1 MKNFVSF
8 ILFFLMVS
16 EVLSQRNY
24 ITPEPQKISFPESK
38 QNGFR
43 LSKKT
48 SLEVSG
54 VDNSKNFIKNFI
66 SFVNQETG
74 FELNSK
80 INKKSNILL
89 RITDQNLNLGEEGY
103 KISILPKE
111 NLIVESNNERG
122 LFYGIESLKQII
134 HFTKRKRDEESFTE
148 FDVDVKVES
157 IKDVKSQQ
165 NFNAAN
171 LTTAGYKNVNETG
184 YFQGLEK
191 VETKSLDV
199 YNIMPMIIEDYPRF
213 KYRGMM
219 LDVSRHFMPKEFIK
233 KFIDIMS
240 IHKMNK
246 FHWHLTDDHGWRIE
260 IKQYPK
266 LTEIGSM
273 RDGTLIGH
281 SRFAGK
287 NPKFDNI
294 PHGGFYT
301 QEEIKDIIKYA
312 EERFIEIIPEID
324 MPGHTASLIASYPE
338 LGTLKEKTE
347 VKKIWGVQDEILIP
361 TENTFNFLDNLFR
374 EIADIFPS
382 SYVHIGGDEAR
393 KKQWIESEEV
403 QKLMETL
410 EIEDEDSLQTYFIG
424 KVQKIL
430 NNYGKKII
438 GWDEIIEGG
447 LVNDA
452 TVMSWRGEEG
462 GIFAAKAGNNA
473 IMSPTSH
480 LYFDY
485 YQARTGE
492 PLAIGGL
499 IPLEKVYSYE
509 PIPEGLDINQATKI
523 LGAQGN
529 VWTEYIKTP
538 EMVEYMSVPRM
549 TALSEIVWS
558 KRKKRDFSE
567 FIKRLNFYKYFL
579 DKKKLLNTS
588 CTKNFFME
596 LISGSYYVGYKR

>member
-1 MKNFVSF
+1 MKKFVSF
-8 ILFFLMVS
+8 ILFFLIVS

-24 ITPEPQKISFPESK
+24 ITPEPQKITFPESK

-54 VDNSKNFIKNFI
+54 VDNSKNFIKSFV

-89 RITDQNLNLGEEGY
+89 RITDQNLDLGEEGY

-111 NLIVESNNERG
+111 NLIVESNTERG

-148 FDVDVKVES
+148 FDVDVKVEN

-403 QKLMETL
+403 QKLMEKL

-424 KVQKIL
+424 RVQKIL
-430 NNYGKKII
+430 NNYEKKII

-567 FIKRLNFYKYFL
+567 FRKRLNFYKYFL
-579 DKKKLLNTS
+579 DKKKVNYRSKDL
-588 CTKNFFME
+588 
-596 LISGSYYVGYKR
+596 

>member
-1 MKNFVSF
+1 MKKFVSF
-8 ILFFLMVS
+8 ILFFLIVS

-24 ITPEPQKISFPESK
+24 ITPEPQKITFPESK

-48 SLEVSG
+48 SLEISG
-54 VDNSKNFIKNFI
+54 VDNSKNFIKSFV

-89 RITDQNLNLGEEGY
+89 RITDQNLDLGEEGY

-111 NLIVESNNERG
+111 NLIVESNTERG

-148 FDVDVKVES
+148 FDVDVKVEN

-403 QKLMETL
+403 QKLMEKL

-424 KVQKIL
+424 RVQKIL

-447 LVNDA
+447 LVKDA

-538 EMVEYMSVPRM
+538 EVAEYMSVPRM

-567 FIKRLNFYKYFL
+567 FRKRLNFYKYFL
-579 DKKKLLNTS
+579 DKKKINYRSKDL
-588 CTKNFFME
+588 
-596 LISGSYYVGYKR
+596 

>member
-1 MKNFVSF
+1 MKKFVSF
-8 ILFFLMVS
+8 LLLFFS
-16 EVLSQRNY
+16 LSYAFSQKNY
-24 ITPEPQKISFPESK
+24 IIPEPQNIIFPESK
-38 QNGFR
+38 QYGFR
-43 LSKKT
+43 LTKKT
-48 SLEVSG
+48 SLELFG
-54 VDNSKNFIKNFI
+54 INNSKDFIKNFI
-66 SFVNQETG
+66 SYVNHETG
-74 FELNSK
+74 FDLNSK
-80 INKKSNILL
+80 VNKKSNILL
-89 RITDQNLNLGEEGY
+89 KVTQDNLNLGNEGY

-111 NLIVESNNERG
+111 NLIVESNSERG
-122 LFYGIESLKQII
+122 LFYGLETLKQII
-134 HFTKRKRDEESFTE
+134 HFTKRKRDEESFTD
-148 FDVDVKVES
+148 FDLNVKVEQ
-157 IKDVKSQQ
+157 IKDLESKQ

-184 YFQGLEK
+184 YYQGLEEVK
-191 VETKSLDV
+191 TKSLDV
-199 YNIMPMIIEDYPRF
+199 YNIEPMIIEDYPRF

-246 FHWHLTDDHGWRIE
+246 FHWHLTDDHGWRIQ

-273 RDGTLIGH
+273 RDGTIIGH
-281 SRFAGK
+281 ARFAGK

-294 PHGGFYT
+294 PHGGYYT
-301 QEEIKDIIKYA
+301 QEEIKDIISYA
-312 EERFIEIIPEID
+312 NERYIEVIPEID

-338 LGTLKEKTE
+338 LGTAKEKTE

-361 TENTFNFLDNLFR
+361 TENTFNFLDNLFK
-374 EIADIFPS
+374 EITTLFPS
-382 SYVHIGGDEAR
+382 EYVHIGGDEAR

-403 QKLMETL
+403 QDLMKSL

-424 KVQKIL
+424 RVQKIL
-430 NNYGKKII
+430 NFYGKKII

-452 TVMSWRGEEG
+452 TVMSWRGIEG
-462 GIFAAKAGNNA
+462 GITAAKSGNNA
-473 IMSPTSH
+473 IMTPTSH

-485 YQARTGE
+485 YQSKTGE

-509 PIPEGLDINQATKI
+509 PIPEGLDINQATRI

-558 KRKKRDFSE
+558 KRRKRDFSE
-567 FIKRLNFYKYFL
+567 FNKRLNFYKYFL
-579 DKKKLLNTS
+579 DLKEVNYRKKSFEK
-588 CTKNFFME
+588 
-596 LISGSYYVGYKR
+596 Y

>member
-1 MKNFVSF
+1 MKKFVSF
-8 ILFFLMVS
+8 ILFFLLVS

-24 ITPEPQKISFPESK
+24 ITPEPQKITFPESK

-48 SLEVSG
+48 SLELSG
-54 VDNSKNFIKNFI
+54 VDNSKNFIKNFV

-80 INKKSNILL
+80 INKKSNILV
-89 RITDQNLNLGEEGY
+89 RITDQNLDLGEEGY

-111 NLIVESNNERG
+111 NLIVESNTERG

-148 FDVDVKVES
+148 FDVDVKVEN

-199 YNIMPMIIEDYPRF
+199 YNIMPVIIEDYPRF

-403 QKLMETL
+403 QKLMEKL

-424 KVQKIL
+424 RVQKIL
-430 NNYGKKII
+430 NNYEKKII

-567 FIKRLNFYKYFL
+567 FRKRLNFYKYFL
-579 DKKKLLNTS
+579 DKKKVNYRSKDL
-588 CTKNFFME
+588 
-596 LISGSYYVGYKR
+596 

>member
-1 MKNFVSF
+1 MKKFVSF
-8 ILFFLMVS
+8 ILFFLIVS

-24 ITPEPQKISFPESK
+24 ITPEPQKVSFPESK

-89 RITDQNLNLGEEGY
+89 RIIDQNLDLGEEGY

-111 NLIVESNNERG
+111 NLIVESNTERG

-148 FDVDVKVES
+148 FDVDVKVEN

-374 EIADIFPS
+374 EITDIFPS

-403 QKLMETL
+403 QKLMEKL

-424 KVQKIL
+424 RVQKIL
-430 NNYGKKII
+430 NNYEKKII

-567 FIKRLNFYKYFL
+567 FRKRLNFYKYFL
-579 DKKKLLNTS
+579 DKKKVNYRSKDL
-588 CTKNFFME
+588 
-596 LISGSYYVGYKR
+596 

>member
-1 MKNFVSF
+1 MKKFVSF
-8 ILFFLMVS
+8 ILFFLLVS

-24 ITPEPQKISFPESK
+24 ITPEPQKITFPESK

-54 VDNSKNFIKNFI
+54 VDNSKNFIKSFV

-89 RITDQNLNLGEEGY
+89 RITDQNLDLGEEGY

-111 NLIVESNNERG
+111 NLIVESNTERG

-148 FDVDVKVES
+148 FDVDVKVEN

-199 YNIMPMIIEDYPRF
+199 YNIKPMIIEDYPRF

-403 QKLMETL
+403 QKLMEKL

-424 KVQKIL
+424 RVQKIL
-430 NNYGKKII
+430 NNYEKKII

-567 FIKRLNFYKYFL
+567 FRKRLNFYKYFL
-579 DKKKLLNTS
+579 DKKKVNYRSKDL
-588 CTKNFFME
+588 
-596 LISGSYYVGYKR
+596 

>member
-74 FELNSK
+74 FELNLK

-111 NLIVESNNERG
+111 NLIVESNTERG

-148 FDVDVKVES
+148 FDVDVKVEN

-403 QKLMETL
+403 QKLMEKL

-424 KVQKIL
+424 RIQKIL
-430 NNYGKKII
+430 KNYGKKII

-579 DKKKLLNTS
+579 DKKKVNYRNKDL
-588 CTKNFFME
+588 
-596 LISGSYYVGYKR
+596 

>member
-1 MKNFVSF
+1 
-8 ILFFLMVS
+8 MVS

-74 FELNSK
+74 FELNLK

-111 NLIVESNNERG
+111 NLIVESNTERG

-403 QKLMETL
+403 QKLMEKL

-579 DKKKLLNTS
+579 DKKKVNYRN
-588 CTKNFFME
+588 KE
-596 LISGSYYVGYKR
+596 L

>member
-1 MKNFVSF
+1 MKKFVSF
-8 ILFFLMVS
+8 ILFFLIVS
-16 EVLSQRNY
+16 EAISQRNY
-24 ITPEPQKISFPESK
+24 ITPEPQKITFPESK

-48 SLEVSG
+48 SLELSG
-54 VDNSKNFIKNFI
+54 VDNSKNFIKNFV

-80 INKKSNILL
+80 INKKSNILV
-89 RITDQNLNLGEEGY
+89 RITDQNLDLGEEGY

-111 NLIVESNNERG
+111 NLIVESNTERG

-148 FDVDVKVES
+148 FDVDVKVEN

-199 YNIMPMIIEDYPRF
+199 YNIKPMIIEDYPRF

-403 QKLMETL
+403 QKLMEKL

-424 KVQKIL
+424 RVQKIL
-430 NNYGKKII
+430 NNYEKKII

-567 FIKRLNFYKYFL
+567 FRKRLNFYKYFL
-579 DKKKLLNTS
+579 DKKKVNYRSKDL
-588 CTKNFFME
+588 
-596 LISGSYYVGYKR
+596 

>member
-1 MKNFVSF
+1 MKKFVSF
-8 ILFFLMVS
+8 ILFFLLVS

-24 ITPEPQKISFPESK
+24 ITPEPQKITFPESK

-48 SLEVSG
+48 SLELSG
-54 VDNSKNFIKNFI
+54 VDNSKNFIKNFV

-89 RITDQNLNLGEEGY
+89 KITDQNLDLGEEGY

-111 NLIVESNNERG
+111 NLIVESNTERG

-148 FDVDVKVES
+148 FDVDVKVEN

-199 YNIMPMIIEDYPRF
+199 YNIIPMVIEDYPRF

-403 QKLMETL
+403 QKLMEKL

-424 KVQKIL
+424 RVQKIL
-430 NNYGKKII
+430 NNYEKKII

-567 FIKRLNFYKYFL
+567 FRKRLNFYKYFL
-579 DKKKLLNTS
+579 DKKKVNYRSKDL
-588 CTKNFFME
+588 
-596 LISGSYYVGYKR
+596 

>member
-111 NLIVESNNERG
+111 NLIVESNTERG

-403 QKLMETL
+403 QKLMEKL

-579 DKKKLLNTS
+579 DKKKVNYRNKDL
-588 CTKNFFME
+588 
-596 LISGSYYVGYKR
+596 

>member
-1 MKNFVSF
+1 MKKFVSF
-8 ILFFLMVS
+8 ILFFLLVS

-24 ITPEPQKISFPESK
+24 ITPEPQKITFPESK

-48 SLEVSG
+48 SLELSG
-54 VDNSKNFIKNFI
+54 VDNSKNFIKNFV

-80 INKKSNILL
+80 INKKSNIVL

-111 NLIVESNNERG
+111 NLIVESNTERG

-148 FDVDVKVES
+148 FDVDVKVEN

-403 QKLMETL
+403 QKLMEKL

-424 KVQKIL
+424 RVQKIL
-430 NNYGKKII
+430 NNYEKKII

-567 FIKRLNFYKYFL
+567 FRKRLNFYKYFL
-579 DKKKLLNTS
+579 DKKKVNYRSKDL
-588 CTKNFFME
+588 
-596 LISGSYYVGYKR
+596 

>member
-74 FELNSK
+74 FELNLK

-111 NLIVESNNERG
+111 NLIVESNTERG

-403 QKLMETL
+403 QKLMEKL

-579 DKKKLLNTS
+579 DKKKVNYRN
-588 CTKNFFME
+588 KE
-596 LISGSYYVGYKR
+596 L

>member
-1 MKNFVSF
+1 MKKFVSF
-8 ILFFLMVS
+8 ILFFLIIS

-24 ITPEPQKISFPESK
+24 ITPEPQKIIFPESK

-54 VDNSKNFIKNFI
+54 VDNSKNFIKNFV

-74 FELNSK
+74 FDLNSK

-89 RITDQNLNLGEEGY
+89 RITDQNLDMGEEGY

-111 NLIVESNNERG
+111 NLIVESNTETG

-148 FDVDVKVES
+148 FDVDVKVEN

-199 YNIMPMIIEDYPRF
+199 YNIKPMIIEDYPRF

-301 QEEIKDIIKYA
+301 QEEIKDIVKYA

-382 SYVHIGGDEAR
+382 SYVHVGGDEAR

-403 QKLMETL
+403 QKLMEKL

-424 KVQKIL
+424 RVQKIL
-430 NNYGKKII
+430 NNHKKKII

-567 FIKRLNFYKYFL
+567 FRKRLNFYKYFL
-579 DKKKLLNTS
+579 DKKKVNYRSKDL
-588 CTKNFFME
+588 
-596 LISGSYYVGYKR
+596 

>member
-1 MKNFVSF
+1 MKKFVSF
-8 ILFFLMVS
+8 ILFFLLVS

-24 ITPEPQKISFPESK
+24 ITPEPQKITFPESK

-48 SLEVSG
+48 SLELSG
-54 VDNSKNFIKNFI
+54 VDNSKNFIKNFV

-89 RITDQNLNLGEEGY
+89 KITDQNLDLGEEGY

-111 NLIVESNNERG
+111 NLIVESNTERG

-148 FDVDVKVES
+148 FDVDVKVEN

-393 KKQWIESEEV
+393 KKQWIESDEV
-403 QKLMETL
+403 QKLMEKL

-424 KVQKIL
+424 RVQKIL
-430 NNYGKKII
+430 NNYEKKII

-567 FIKRLNFYKYFL
+567 FRKRLNFYKYFL
-579 DKKKLLNTS
+579 DKKKVNYRNKDL
-588 CTKNFFME
+588 
-596 LISGSYYVGYKR
+596 

>member
-1 MKNFVSF
+1 MKKFVSF
-8 ILFFLMVS
+8 LLLFFS
-16 EVLSQRNY
+16 LSYAFPQKNF
-24 ITPEPQKISFPESK
+24 IIPEPQNIIFPESK
-38 QNGFR
+38 QYGFR

-48 SLEVSG
+48 SLELFG
-54 VDNSKNFIKNFI
+54 INNSKDFIKNFI
-66 SFVNQETG
+66 SYVNHETG
-74 FELNSK
+74 FDLNSK
-80 INKKSNILL
+80 VNKKSNILL
-89 RITDQNLNLGEEGY
+89 RVTEDNLNLGNEGY

-111 NLIVESNNERG
+111 NLIVESNSERG
-122 LFYGIESLKQII
+122 LFYGLETLKQII
-134 HFTKRKRDEESFTE
+134 HFTKRKRDEESFTD
-148 FDVDVKVES
+148 FDLNVKVEQ
-157 IKDVKSQQ
+157 IKDLESKQ
-165 NFNAAN
+165 NFNVAN

-184 YFQGLEK
+184 YYQGLEEVK
-191 VETKSLDV
+191 TKSLDV
-199 YNIMPMIIEDYPRF
+199 YNIEPMIIEDYPRF

-246 FHWHLTDDHGWRIE
+246 FHWHLTDDHGWRIQ

-273 RDGTLIGH
+273 RDGTIIGH
-281 SRFAGK
+281 ARFAGK

-294 PHGGFYT
+294 PHGGYYT
-301 QEEIKDIIKYA
+301 QEEIKDIINYA
-312 EERFIEIIPEID
+312 NERYIEVIPEID

-338 LGTLKEKTE
+338 LGTAKEKIE

-361 TENTFNFLDNLFR
+361 TENTFNFLDNLFK
-374 EIADIFPS
+374 EITKLFPS
-382 SYVHIGGDEAR
+382 EYVHIGGDEAR

-403 QKLMETL
+403 QDLMKSL

-424 KVQKIL
+424 RVQKIL
-430 NNYGKKII
+430 NFYGKKII

-452 TVMSWRGEEG
+452 TVMSWRGIEG
-462 GIFAAKAGNNA
+462 GITAAKSGNNA
-473 IMSPTSH
+473 IMTPTSH

-485 YQARTGE
+485 YQSKTEE

-509 PIPEGLDINQATKI
+509 PIPEGLDINQATRI

-558 KRKKRDFSE
+558 KRRKRDFSE
-567 FIKRLNFYKYFL
+567 FNKRLNFYKYFL
-579 DKKKLLNTS
+579 DLKEVNYRKKSFEK
-588 CTKNFFME
+588 
-596 LISGSYYVGYKR
+596 Y

>member
-1 MKNFVSF
+1 MKNFISF
-8 ILFFLMVS
+8 LLLFFS
-16 EVLSQRNY
+16 ISHGFSQKNY
-24 ITPEPQKISFPESK
+24 IIPEPQKISFPESK
-38 QNGFR
+38 QQGFR

-48 SLEVSG
+48 SLEILG
-54 VDNSKNFIKNFI
+54 IDNSKGFVKNFI

-89 RITDQNLNLGEEGY
+89 RVTEDDLNLGDEGY

-111 NLIVESNNERG
+111 NLIVESNSERG
-122 LFYGIESLKQII
+122 LFYGVETLKQII
-134 HFTKRKRDEESFTE
+134 HFTKRKRDEESFTD
-148 FDVDVKVES
+148 FDVS
-157 IKDVKSQQ
+157 IKIEQLKDLKSDQ

-184 YFQGLEK
+184 YYQGLEK

-199 YNIMPMIIEDYPRF
+199 YNIKSMVIEDYPRF

-246 FHWHLTDDHGWRIE
+246 FHWHLTDDHGWRIQ
-260 IKQYPK
+260 INQYPK

-273 RDGTLIGH
+273 REGTIIGH
-281 SRFAGK
+281 ARFAGK

-312 EERFIEIIPEID
+312 QERFIEVIPEID

-361 TENTFNFLDNLFR
+361 TENTFNFLDNLFK
-374 EIADIFPS
+374 EVTTLFPS
-382 SYVHIGGDEAR
+382 EYVHIGGDEAR

-403 QKLMETL
+403 QELMKNL
-410 EIEDEDSLQTYFIG
+410 EIEDEDSLQTYLIG
-424 KVQKIL
+424 RVQKIL
-430 NNYGKKII
+430 DSYGKKII

-447 LVNDA
+447 LVSDA

-462 GIFAAKAGNNA
+462 GVIAAKSGNNA
-473 IMSPTSH
+473 IMTPTSH

-485 YQARTGE
+485 YQAKTGE

-509 PIPEGLDINQATKI
+509 PIPDGLDINQATRI

-538 EMVEYMSVPRM
+538 EMAEYMSVPRM

-567 FIKRLNFYKYFL
+567 FNTRLNFYKYFL
-579 DKKKLLNTS
+579 DLKKINYRKESFKSN
-588 CTKNFFME
+588 
-596 LISGSYYVGYKR
+596 

>member
-1 MKNFVSF
+1 MKKFVSF
-8 ILFFLMVS
+8 ILFFLLVS

-24 ITPEPQKISFPESK
+24 ITPEPQKITFPESK

-48 SLEVSG
+48 SLELSG
-54 VDNSKNFIKNFI
+54 VDNSKNFIKNFV

-89 RITDQNLNLGEEGY
+89 KITDQNLDLGEEGY

-111 NLIVESNNERG
+111 NLIVESNTERG

-148 FDVDVKVES
+148 FDVDVKVEN

-403 QKLMETL
+403 QKLMEKL

-424 KVQKIL
+424 RVQKIL
-430 NNYGKKII
+430 NNYEKKII

-567 FIKRLNFYKYFL
+567 FRKRLNFYKYFL
-579 DKKKLLNTS
+579 DKKKVNYRNKDL
-588 CTKNFFME
+588 
-596 LISGSYYVGYKR
+596 

>member
-1 MKNFVSF
+1 MKKFVSF
-8 ILFFLMVS
+8 ILFFLLVS

-24 ITPEPQKISFPESK
+24 ITPEPQKITFPESK

-48 SLEVSG
+48 SLELSG
-54 VDNSKNFIKNFI
+54 VDNSKNFIKNFV

-89 RITDQNLNLGEEGY
+89 RITDQNLDLGEEGY

-111 NLIVESNNERG
+111 NLIVESNTERG

-148 FDVDVKVES
+148 FDVDVKVEN

-199 YNIMPMIIEDYPRF
+199 YNIIPMIIEDYPRF

-403 QKLMETL
+403 QKLMEKL

-424 KVQKIL
+424 RVQKIL
-430 NNYGKKII
+430 NNYEKKII

-567 FIKRLNFYKYFL
+567 FRKRLNFYKYFL
-579 DKKKLLNTS
+579 DKKKVNYRSKDL
-588 CTKNFFME
+588 
-596 LISGSYYVGYKR
+596 

>member
-1 MKNFVSF
+1 MKKFVSF
-8 ILFFLMVS
+8 ILFFLLVS

-24 ITPEPQKISFPESK
+24 ITPEPQKITFPESK

-48 SLEVSG
+48 SLELSG
-54 VDNSKNFIKNFI
+54 VDNSKNFIKNFV

-89 RITDQNLNLGEEGY
+89 KITDQNLDLGKEGY

-111 NLIVESNNERG
+111 NLIVESNTERG

-148 FDVDVKVES
+148 FDVDVKVEN

-199 YNIMPMIIEDYPRF
+199 YNIMPLVIEDYPRF

-382 SYVHIGGDEAR
+382 LYVHIGGDEAR

-403 QKLMETL
+403 QKLMEKL

-424 KVQKIL
+424 RVQKIL

-447 LVNDA
+447 LVNGA

-492 PLAIGGL
+492 PLAMGGL

-509 PIPEGLDINQATKI
+509 PIPEGLDINQATMI

-567 FIKRLNFYKYFL
+567 FRKRLNFYKYFL
-579 DKKKLLNTS
+579 DKKKVNYRSKDL
-588 CTKNFFME
+588 
-596 LISGSYYVGYKR
+596 

>member
-1 MKNFVSF
+1 MKKFISF
-8 ILFFLMVS
+8 LLLFFS
-16 EVLSQRNY
+16 ISHGFSQKNY
-24 ITPEPQKISFPESK
+24 IIPEPQKISFPESK
-38 QNGFR
+38 QHGFR

-48 SLEVSG
+48 SLEILG
-54 VDNSKNFIKNFI
+54 IDNSKGFVKNFI

-89 RITDQNLNLGEEGY
+89 RVTEDDLNLGDEGY

-111 NLIVESNNERG
+111 NLIVESNSERG
-122 LFYGIESLKQII
+122 LFYGVETLKQII
-134 HFTKRKRDEESFTE
+134 HFTKRKRDEESFTD
-148 FDVDVKVES
+148 FDVS
-157 IKDVKSQQ
+157 IKIEQLKDLKSDQ

-184 YFQGLEK
+184 YYQGLEK

-199 YNIMPMIIEDYPRF
+199 YNIKPMVIEDYPRF

-246 FHWHLTDDHGWRIE
+246 FHWHLTDDHGWRIQ
-260 IKQYPK
+260 ISQYPK

-273 RDGTLIGH
+273 REGTIIGH
-281 SRFAGK
+281 ARFAGK

-312 EERFIEIIPEID
+312 QERFIEVIPEID

-338 LGTLKEKTE
+338 LGTLKAKTE

-361 TENTFNFLDNLFR
+361 TENTFNFLDNLFK
-374 EIADIFPS
+374 EVTTLFPS
-382 SYVHIGGDEAR
+382 EYVHIGGDEAR
-393 KKQWIESEEV
+393 KKQWIDSEEV
-403 QKLMETL
+403 QELMKYL

-424 KVQKIL
+424 RVQKIL
-430 NNYGKKII
+430 DSYGKKII

-447 LVNDA
+447 LVSDA

-462 GIFAAKAGNNA
+462 GVIAAKSGNNA
-473 IMSPTSH
+473 IMTPTSH

-485 YQARTGE
+485 YQAKTGE

-509 PIPEGLDINQATKI
+509 PIPDGLDINQATRI

-538 EMVEYMSVPRM
+538 EMAEYMSVPRM

-567 FIKRLNFYKYFL
+567 FNTRLNFYKYFL
-579 DKKKLLNTS
+579 DLKKINYRKESFKSN
-588 CTKNFFME
+588 
-596 LISGSYYVGYKR
+596 

>member
-111 NLIVESNNERG
+111 NLIVESNTERG

-148 FDVDVKVES
+148 FDVDVKVEN

-538 EMVEYMSVPRM
+538 EMVEYMSAPRM

-579 DKKKLLNTS
+579 DKKKVNYRSKDL
-588 CTKNFFME
+588 
-596 LISGSYYVGYKR
+596 

>member
-1 MKNFVSF
+1 MKKFVSF
-8 ILFFLMVS
+8 ILFFLIVS

-24 ITPEPQKISFPESK
+24 ITPEPQKITFPESK

-54 VDNSKNFIKNFI
+54 IDNSKNFIKSFV

-89 RITDQNLNLGEEGY
+89 RLTDQNLDLGEEGY

-111 NLIVESNNERG
+111 NLIVESNTERG

-148 FDVDVKVES
+148 FDVDVKIEN

-361 TENTFNFLDNLFR
+361 TENTFNFLDNLLR

-403 QKLMETL
+403 QKLMEKL

-424 KVQKIL
+424 RVQKIL

-447 LVNDA
+447 LVKDA

-538 EMVEYMSVPRM
+538 KMVEYMSVPRM

-567 FIKRLNFYKYFL
+567 FRKRLNFYKYFL
-579 DKKKLLNTS
+579 DKKKINYRSKDL
-588 CTKNFFME
+588 
-596 LISGSYYVGYKR
+596 

>member
-1 MKNFVSF
+1 MKKFVSF
-8 ILFFLMVS
+8 ILFFLLVS

-24 ITPEPQKISFPESK
+24 ITPEPQKITFPESK

-48 SLEVSG
+48 SLELSG
-54 VDNSKNFIKNFI
+54 VDNSKNFIKSFV

-89 RITDQNLNLGEEGY
+89 RITDQNLDLGEEGY

-111 NLIVESNNERG
+111 NLIVESNTERG

-148 FDVDVKVES
+148 FDVDVKVEN

-199 YNIMPMIIEDYPRF
+199 YNIKPMIIEDYPRF

-361 TENTFNFLDNLFR
+361 TENTFNFIDNLFR

-403 QKLMETL
+403 QKLMEKL

-424 KVQKIL
+424 RVQKIL
-430 NNYGKKII
+430 NNYEKKII

-567 FIKRLNFYKYFL
+567 FRKRLNFYKYFL
-579 DKKKLLNTS
+579 EKKKVNYRSKDL
-588 CTKNFFME
+588 
-596 LISGSYYVGYKR
+596 

>member
-1 MKNFVSF
+1 MKKFVSF
-8 ILFFLMVS
+8 ILFFLIVS

-24 ITPEPQKISFPESK
+24 ITPEPQKITFPESK

-48 SLEVSG
+48 SLELSG
-54 VDNSKNFIKNFI
+54 VDNSKNFIKNFV

-80 INKKSNILL
+80 INKKSNILV
-89 RITDQNLNLGEEGY
+89 RITDQNLDLGEEGY

-111 NLIVESNNERG
+111 NLIVESNTERG

-148 FDVDVKVES
+148 FDVDVKVEN

-199 YNIMPMIIEDYPRF
+199 YNIMPVIIEDYPRF

-403 QKLMETL
+403 QKLMEKL

-424 KVQKIL
+424 RVQKIL
-430 NNYGKKII
+430 NNYEKKII

-567 FIKRLNFYKYFL
+567 FRKRLNFYKYFL
-579 DKKKLLNTS
+579 DKKKVNYRSKDL
-588 CTKNFFME
+588 
-596 LISGSYYVGYKR
+596 